1 MQLSANVFLDGVDQ
15 LILVEEVELV
25 MCLLALVALLLLVG
39 VRRVTF
45 VVGLATVIL
54 TACFHTVLVLRVL
67 RVFGV

>member
-54 TACFHTVLVLRVL
+54 TTSFHTVLVLRVL

>member
-54 TACFHTVLVLRVL
+54 PACFHTVLVLRVL